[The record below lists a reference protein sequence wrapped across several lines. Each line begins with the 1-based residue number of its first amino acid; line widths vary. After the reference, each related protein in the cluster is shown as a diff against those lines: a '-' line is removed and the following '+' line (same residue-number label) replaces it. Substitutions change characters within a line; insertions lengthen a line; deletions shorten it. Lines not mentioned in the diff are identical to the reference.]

1 MTVQKLVIVI
11 RNLDNSEVIERWQFN
26 VECDKTNIDNK
37 MYVIQQDIVVL
48 IVIVKWV
55 AYKNSNHGSR
65 CFLYTCHKWNSYAV

>member
-48 IVIVKWV
+48 IVIVK
-55 AYKNSNHGSR
+55 
-65 CFLYTCHKWNSYAV
+65 